1 MRKLI
6 LAALVVG
13 VATVAVVALA
23 SPPPVAPASPPAGK
37 AASRRLQ
44 PRVTPE
50 MLRHSRLQDILYFVD
65 IVYTLGALILL
76 LRSRLSAKL
85 RDLAERATKSKFLAG
100 MLYVILLVLA
110 LTVLELPLTIYAGYV
125 VPHQFDL
132 TSQTLASWIA
142 DQAKE

>member
-13 VATVAVVALA
+13 AATVAVVALA
-23 SPPPVAPASPPAGK
+23 SPPVAPPVAPASPPAGK

-44 PRVTPE
+44 PHGTPE

-65 IVYTLGALILL
+65 IVYTLGVLILL

-85 RDLAERATKSKFLAG
+85 RDLAERAAKSKFLAG

-110 LTVLELPLTIYAGYV
+110 LPVLGLPLTLCAR
-125 VPHQFDL
+125 H
-132 TSQTLASWIA
+132 
-142 DQAKE
+142 